1 MNYKYAFIAL
11 LIATPLFAWAQTQKL
26 WSEDE
31 RQAQNNT
38 RACYPKIGDV
48 ALTLAATTGADAD
61 SGALN
66 LDSMYMMSCDTDA
79 WIRFG
84 ASAVTAVAD
93 DWLCRTGEVYFIPTG
108 GPEKL
113 RHISALSSSSNG
125 DVRLIECY

>member
-1 MNYKYAFIAL
+1 MKRTL
-11 LIATPLFAWAQTQKL
+11 LILAILGIPAFVYAQTKKVELQGRTEAL
-26 WSEDE
+26 
-31 RQAQNNT
+31 NNT

-66 LDSMYMMSCDTDA
+66 MDSMYMMSCDTDA

-84 ASAVTAVAD
+84 SAAVTAVAD

-108 GPEKL
+108 GPERL
-113 RHISALSSSSNG
+113 AHISALSSSSNG